1 VTGGFLLVFS
11 PSLEI
16 RATRDFSSFLRAKK
30 RPLSVCGFK
39 RRGKDKEDKED
50 ADDTLRR

>member
-16 RATRDFSSFLRAKK
+16 RATRDFSSFLRAK
-30 RPLSVCGFK
+30 
-39 RRGKDKEDKED
+39 DKEDKED